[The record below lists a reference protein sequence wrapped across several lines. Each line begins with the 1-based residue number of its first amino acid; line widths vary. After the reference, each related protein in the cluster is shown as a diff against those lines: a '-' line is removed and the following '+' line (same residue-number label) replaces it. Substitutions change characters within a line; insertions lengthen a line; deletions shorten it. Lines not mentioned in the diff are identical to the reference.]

1 MVNMNKG
8 GDDSLLSTM
17 PFLAHE
23 SPRPGQLEMIQDG
36 INALEKG
43 NFHLAAA
50 PTGIGKTAASLAA
63 ALQVA
68 SLHPQ
73 KKTVFFLTS
82 RQTQHRIVVDT
93 VRRINQ
99 RRKGMIP
106 VRLVDMVG
114 QAGMCVQPFAKE
126 SPLVFSLLCSQA
138 RKTRSCKPWITAA
151 PGLKNRILASPLHV
165 DELVGIS
172 QTHTENGV
180 PAQTCP
186 WKAAREAVSGADV
199 FVGDYNHLF
208 DEGVRT
214 SSLKAM
220 ELELEDIIVVVDEA
234 HNLPD
239 RIRMTLEKRLT
250 QTMIRNTQIELEE
263 YSGVLAQAMNRP
275 GGEALSMTHGLAA
288 WAFDVMKASR
298 PGFVKLFEGL
308 RRSLG
313 HNEEECEVQVE
324 ELLNVLHRACDEVE
338 GVTGQQHLGAKTS
351 SKHPAVERA
360 VRIHQLRDILSSVD
374 VDMEAGDDGNPME
387 PNAHKVSEILD
398 CLLRFGSGTA
408 LTMVF
413 DTKGKDGRITTHLLD
428 PGLVSKP
435 VFEQSA
441 GALLM
446 SGTLYPPSMYANIL
460 GLPPERTT
468 TVAYASPFAAMRRPV
483 LVAKDV
489 TTKYTERSP
498 QNTEAIRAHI
508 QALIDSSPGNV
519 AVFAPSYAMLNDIIP
534 EYSAFKGVRR
544 TMRED
549 RNWTKEDLDQ
559 IVDMLLAEK
568 EAGGKILLA
577 GVFGARL
584 SEGVDYHSG
593 ALDAVAC
600 IGIPNSPPSVLSK
613 ALKTYAEERFG
624 RNLAWKYT
632 VSQPAVNA
640 ILQAMG
646 RPIRAVGDRA
656 LIVLLDRRVTD
667 RTYTGCF
674 PSDLRMNEASNAQAT
689 GAFAR
694 RFFAKVHPDASL
706 NGE

>member
-1 MVNMNKG
+1 MCAMNEQRVEV
-8 GDDSLLSTM
+8 DSSTY
-17 PFLAHE
+17 PFLAHAK
-23 SPRPGQLEMIQDG
+23 PRPGQLEMIQDG
-36 INALEKG
+36 ILALAKG
-43 NFHLAAA
+43 GFHLAAA

-63 ALQVA
+63 ALDVA
-68 SLHPQ
+68 GRSSQ
-73 KKTVFFLTS
+73 KKTIFFLTS

-93 VRRINQ
+93 VRRINE
-99 RRKGMIP
+99 RRKGSMP

-138 RKTRSCKPWITAA
+138 RKTRSCKPWITSA
-151 PGLKNRILASPLHV
+151 PGLKERILATPLHV
-165 DELVGIS
+165 DELVDIS
-172 QTHTENGV
+172 RTHTVHGE

-186 WKAAREAVSGADV
+186 WKAAREAVSDADV

-208 DEGVRT
+208 DDGVRE

-220 ELELEDIIVVVDEA
+220 DLSLEDIIIVVDEA

-250 QTMIRNTQIELEE
+250 RTMIRNTQMELEE
-263 YSGVLAQAMNRP
+263 YAGVLAEAMKAP
-275 GGEALSMTHGLAA
+275 GGDVFSFSHGLAA
-288 WAFDVMKASR
+288 WAFDVVKASR
-298 PGFVKLFEGL
+298 GGFDALFNGYMRNL
-308 RRSLG
+308 TG
-313 HNEEECEVQVE
+313 QDEEAEVAVDDV
-324 ELLNVLHRACDEVE
+324 LNVFHRACDTVD
-338 GVTGQQHLGAKTS
+338 GKAGQQQLQAS
-351 SKHPAVERA
+351 SSPHPEVDVA
-360 VRIHQLRDILSSVD
+360 VRIHQLRDVLQSVD

-387 PNAHKVSEILD
+387 PNAHKVAEILD
-398 CLLRFGSGTA
+398 CLLKFGSTPA
-408 LTMVF
+408 LTMIY

-460 GLPPERTT
+460 ALPQTRTT
-468 TVAYASPFAAMRRPV
+468 SVAYSSPFAAMRRPV
-483 LVAKDV
+483 VVAKDV
-489 TTKYTERSP
+489 TTKYTERSLA
-498 QNTEAIRAHI
+498 NTLALREHV
-508 QALIDSSPGNV
+508 QALIDASPGNV
-519 AVFAPSYAMLNDIIP
+519 AVFAPSYAMLNEVILEGHFRGARLMAESRD
-534 EYSAFKGVRR
+534 
-544 TMRED
+544 
-549 RNWTKEDLDQ
+549 WTKGDLDQ
-559 IVDMLLAEK
+559 IVDTLLEEK
-568 EAGGKILLA
+568 RNGRKILLA

-613 ALKTYAEERFG
+613 SLKKYAEERFG
-624 RNLAWKYT
+624 RNLAWRYT

-646 RPIRAVGDRA
+646 RPIRSIGDRA

-667 RTYTGCF
+667 RTYSGCF
-674 PSDLRMNEASNAQAT
+674 PSDLRMNDSSDADST
-689 GAFAR
+689 RRFAR
-694 RFFAKVHPDASL
+694 RFFAKVHPDRTVDTD
-706 NGE
+706 

>member
-1 MVNMNKG
+1 MSPMNEG
-8 GDDSLLSTM
+8 VGASISTKF
-17 PFLAHE
+17 PFLAHAT
-23 SPRPGQLEMIQDG
+23 PRPGQLEMIHDG
-36 INALEKG
+36 INALQEG

-68 SLHPQ
+68 GESSL

-93 VRRINQ
+93 VRQIN
-99 RRKGMIP
+99 RLRKDTTP

-126 SPLVFSLLCSQA
+126 SPLVFSLMCSQH
-138 RKTRSCKPWITAA
+138 RKTRSCKPWITPA
-151 PGLKNRILASPLHV
+151 PGLKRRILASPLHV

-172 QTHTENGV
+172 RTHTENGA

-208 DEGVRT
+208 DDGVRE

-220 ELELEDIIVVVDEA
+220 GLSLEDIIVIVDEA

-250 QTMIRNTQIELEE
+250 QTMIRNAQIELEE
-263 YSGVLAQAMNRP
+263 YGGLLAEAMKAP
-275 GGEALSMTHGLAA
+275 GGETLAVNHDLA
-288 WAFDVMKASR
+288 VWAFEVMKAAKA
-298 PGFVKLFEGL
+298 GFTRLFDGL
-308 RRSLG
+308 RRSVTG
-313 HNEEECEVQVE
+313 RDEECPVVVDDVLQVI
-324 ELLNVLHRACDEVE
+324 HRACDEVD
-338 GVTGQQHLGAKTS
+338 GTAGQQQLTS
-351 SKHPAVERA
+351 TTKPSVVDVA
-360 VRIHQLRDILSSVD
+360 VRMHTLRDVLAGVD

-387 PNAHKVSEILD
+387 PNAHKVAEILD
-398 CLLRFGSGTA
+398 CILRFGSTTA

-413 DTKGKDGRITTHLLD
+413 DTKGRDGRITTHLLD
-428 PGLVSKP
+428 PGLVAQP
-435 VFEQSA
+435 VFEKSA
-441 GALLM
+441 GAILM

-460 GLPPERTT
+460 GLPKARTVS
-468 TVAYASPFAAMRRPV
+468 VAYSSPFAAMRRPV

-489 TTKYTERSP
+489 TTKYTERSAD
-498 QNTEAIRAHI
+498 NTALIRRHL
-508 QALIDSSPGNV
+508 QALIDESPGHV
-519 AVFAPSYAMLNDIIP
+519 AVFAPSYAMLNDIVDQGR
-534 EYSAFKGVRR
+534 FHGVRV
-544 TMRED
+544 MVEQREWSK
-549 RNWTKEDLDQ
+549 NDLDQ
-559 IVDMLLAEK
+559 IVDTLLSEK
-568 EAGGKILLA
+568 EAGRKILLA

-613 ALKTYAEERFG
+613 ALKTYAEDRFG

-632 VSQPAVNA
+632 VSQPAINA

-646 RPIRAVGDRA
+646 RPIRAIGDRA

-667 RTYTGCF
+667 RTYTSCF
-674 PSDLRMNEASNAQAT
+674 PDDLRMNESSDPVSTAR
-689 GAFAR
+689 FAR
-694 RFFAKVHPDASL
+694 RFFSRVHRNAELD
-706 NGE
+706 EQ

>member
-1 MVNMNKG
+1 MSPMNEG
-8 GDDSLLSTM
+8 VGASISTKF
-17 PFLAHE
+17 PFLAHAT
-23 SPRPGQLEMIQDG
+23 PRPGQLEMIHDG
-36 INALEKG
+36 INALQEG

-68 SLHPQ
+68 GESSL

-93 VRRINQ
+93 VRQIN
-99 RRKGMIP
+99 RLRKDTTP

-126 SPLVFSLLCSQA
+126 SPLVFSLMCSQH
-138 RKTRSCKPWITAA
+138 RKTRSCKPWITPA
-151 PGLKNRILASPLHV
+151 PGLKRRILASPLHV

-172 QTHTENGV
+172 RTHTENGA

-208 DEGVRT
+208 DDGVRE

-220 ELELEDIIVVVDEA
+220 GLSLEDIIVIVDEA

-250 QTMIRNTQIELEE
+250 QTMIRNAQIELEE
-263 YSGVLAQAMNRP
+263 YGGLLAEAMKAP
-275 GGEALSMTHGLAA
+275 GGETLAINHDLA
-288 WAFDVMKASR
+288 VWAFEVMKAAKA
-298 PGFVKLFEGL
+298 GFTRLFDGL
-308 RRSLG
+308 RRSVTG
-313 HNEEECEVQVE
+313 RDEECPVVVDDVLQ
-324 ELLNVLHRACDEVE
+324 VLHRACDEVD
-338 GVTGQQHLGAKTS
+338 GTAGQQQLTS
-351 SKHPAVERA
+351 TTKPSVVDVA
-360 VRIHQLRDILSSVD
+360 VRMHTLRDVLASVD

-387 PNAHKVSEILD
+387 PNAHKVAEILD
-398 CLLRFGSGTA
+398 CILRFGSTTA

-413 DTKGKDGRITTHLLD
+413 DTKGRDGRITTHLLD
-428 PGLVSKP
+428 PGLVAQP
-435 VFEQSA
+435 VFEKSA
-441 GALLM
+441 GAILM

-460 GLPPERTT
+460 GLPKARTVS
-468 TVAYASPFAAMRRPV
+468 VAYSSPFAAMRRPV

-489 TTKYTERSP
+489 TTKYTERSAD
-498 QNTEAIRAHI
+498 NTALIRRHL
-508 QALIDSSPGNV
+508 QALIDESPGHV
-519 AVFAPSYAMLNDIIP
+519 AVFAPSYAMLNDIVDQGQ
-534 EYSAFKGVRR
+534 FHGVRV
-544 TMRED
+544 MVEQRE
-549 RNWTKEDLDQ
+549 WTKNDLDQ
-559 IVDMLLAEK
+559 IVDTLLSEK
-568 EAGGKILLA
+568 EAGRKILLA

-613 ALKTYAEERFG
+613 ALKTYAEDRFG

-632 VSQPAVNA
+632 VSQPAINA

-646 RPIRAVGDRA
+646 RPIRAIGDRA

-667 RTYTGCF
+667 RTYTSCF
-674 PSDLRMNEASNAQAT
+674 PDDLRMNESSDPVSTAR
-689 GAFAR
+689 FAR
-694 RFFAKVHPDASL
+694 RFFSRVHRNAELD
-706 NGE
+706 EQ

>member
-1 MVNMNKG
+1 MNEQRVEV
-8 GDDSLLSTM
+8 DSSTY
-17 PFLAHE
+17 PFLAHAK
-23 SPRPGQLEMIQDG
+23 PRPGQLEMIQDG
-36 INALEKG
+36 ILALAKG
-43 NFHLAAA
+43 GFHLAAA

-63 ALQVA
+63 ALEIA
-68 SLHPQ
+68 GRSSQ

-93 VRRINQ
+93 VRRINE
-99 RRKGMIP
+99 RRKGSMP

-138 RKTRSCKPWITAA
+138 RKTRSCKPWITSA
-151 PGLKNRILASPLHV
+151 PGLKERILATPLHV
-165 DELVGIS
+165 DELVDIS
-172 QTHTENGV
+172 RTHTVHGE

-186 WKAAREAVSGADV
+186 WKAAREAVSDADV

-208 DEGVRT
+208 DDGVRE

-220 ELELEDIIVVVDEA
+220 DLSLEDIIIVVDEA

-250 QTMIRNTQIELEE
+250 RTMIRNTQMELEE
-263 YSGVLAQAMNRP
+263 YAGVLAEAMKAP
-275 GGEALSMTHGLAA
+275 GGDVFSFSHGLAA
-288 WAFDVMKASR
+288 WAFDVVKASR
-298 PGFVKLFEGL
+298 GGFDALFNGYMRNL
-308 RRSLG
+308 SG
-313 HNEEECEVQVE
+313 QDEEAEVAVDDV
-324 ELLNVLHRACDEVE
+324 LNVFHRACDTVD
-338 GVTGQQHLGAKTS
+338 GKAGQQQLQAS
-351 SKHPAVERA
+351 SSPHPEVDVA
-360 VRIHQLRDILSSVD
+360 VRIHQLRDVLQSVD

-387 PNAHKVSEILD
+387 PNAHKVAEILD
-398 CLLRFGSGTA
+398 CLLKFGSTPA
-408 LTMVF
+408 LTMIY

-460 GLPPERTT
+460 ALPQTRTT
-468 TVAYASPFAAMRRPV
+468 SVAYASPFAAMRRPV
-483 LVAKDV
+483 VVAKNV
-489 TTKYTERSP
+489 TTKYTERSLA
-498 QNTEAIRAHI
+498 NTLALREHV
-508 QALIDSSPGNV
+508 QALIDASPGNV
-519 AVFAPSYAMLNDIIP
+519 AVFAPSYAMLNEVILEGHFRGARLMAESRD
-534 EYSAFKGVRR
+534 
-544 TMRED
+544 
-549 RNWTKEDLDQ
+549 WTKGDLDQ
-559 IVDMLLAEK
+559 IVDTLLEEK
-568 EAGGKILLA
+568 RNGRKILLA

-600 IGIPNSPPSVLSK
+600 IGIPNPPPSVLSK
-613 ALKTYAEERFG
+613 SLKTYAEERFG
-624 RNLAWKYT
+624 RNLAWRYT

-646 RPIRAVGDRA
+646 RPIRSIGDRA

-667 RTYTGCF
+667 RTYSGCF
-674 PSDLRMNEASNAQAT
+674 PSDLRMNDSSDADST
-689 GAFAR
+689 RRFAR
-694 RFFAKVHPDASL
+694 RFFAKVHPDRTVDTD
-706 NGE
+706 

>member
-1 MVNMNKG
+1 MNEQRVEV
-8 GDDSLLSTM
+8 DSSTY
-17 PFLAHE
+17 PFLAHAK
-23 SPRPGQLEMIQDG
+23 PRPGQLEMIQDG
-36 INALEKG
+36 ILALAKG
-43 NFHLAAA
+43 GFHLAAA

-63 ALQVA
+63 ALDIA
-68 SLHPQ
+68 GRSSQ
-73 KKTVFFLTS
+73 KKTIFFLTS

-93 VRRINQ
+93 VRRINE
-99 RRKGMIP
+99 RRKGSMP

-138 RKTRSCKPWITAA
+138 RKTRSCKPWITSA
-151 PGLKNRILASPLHV
+151 PGLKERILATPLHV
-165 DELVGIS
+165 DELVDIS
-172 QTHTENGV
+172 RTHTVHGE

-186 WKAAREAVSGADV
+186 WKAAREAVSDADV

-208 DEGVRT
+208 DDGVRE

-220 ELELEDIIVVVDEA
+220 DLSLEDIIIVVDEA

-250 QTMIRNTQIELEE
+250 RTMIRNTQMELEE
-263 YSGVLAQAMNRP
+263 YAGVLAEAMKAP
-275 GGEALSMTHGLAA
+275 GGDVFSFSHGLAA
-288 WAFDVMKASR
+288 WAFDVVKASR
-298 PGFVKLFEGL
+298 GGFDALFNGYMRNL
-308 RRSLG
+308 TG
-313 HNEEECEVQVE
+313 QDEEAEVAVDDV
-324 ELLNVLHRACDEVE
+324 LNVFHRACDTVD
-338 GVTGQQHLGAKTS
+338 GKAGQQQLQAS
-351 SKHPAVERA
+351 SSPHPKVDVA
-360 VRIHQLRDILSSVD
+360 VRIHQLRDVLQSVD

-387 PNAHKVSEILD
+387 PNAHKVAEILD
-398 CLLRFGSGTA
+398 CLLKFGSTPA
-408 LTMVF
+408 LTMIY

-460 GLPPERTT
+460 ALPQTRTT
-468 TVAYASPFAAMRRPV
+468 SVAYSSPFAAMRRPV
-483 LVAKDV
+483 VVAKDV
-489 TTKYTERSP
+489 TTKYTERSLA
-498 QNTEAIRAHI
+498 NTLALREHV
-508 QALIDSSPGNV
+508 QALIDASPGNV
-519 AVFAPSYAMLNDIIP
+519 AVFAPSYAMLNEVILEGHFRGARLMAESRD
-534 EYSAFKGVRR
+534 
-544 TMRED
+544 
-549 RNWTKEDLDQ
+549 WTKGDLDQ
-559 IVDMLLAEK
+559 IVDTLLEEK
-568 EAGGKILLA
+568 RNGRKILLA

-613 ALKTYAEERFG
+613 SLKKYAEERFG
-624 RNLAWKYT
+624 RNLAWRYT

-646 RPIRAVGDRA
+646 RPIRSIGDRA

-667 RTYTGCF
+667 RTYSGCF
-674 PSDLRMNEASNAQAT
+674 PSDLRMNDSSDADST
-689 GAFAR
+689 RRFAR
-694 RFFAKVHPDASL
+694 RFFAKVHPDRTVDTD
-706 NGE
+706 

>member
-1 MVNMNKG
+1 MSPMNEG
-8 GDDSLLSTM
+8 VGASISTKF
-17 PFLAHE
+17 PFLAHAT
-23 SPRPGQLEMIQDG
+23 PRPGQLEMIHDG
-36 INALEKG
+36 INALQEG

-68 SLHPQ
+68 GESSL

-93 VRRINQ
+93 VRQIN
-99 RRKGMIP
+99 RLRKDTTP

-126 SPLVFSLLCSQA
+126 SPLVFSLMCSQH
-138 RKTRSCKPWITAA
+138 RKTRSCKPWITPA
-151 PGLKNRILASPLHV
+151 PGLKRRILASPLHV

-172 QTHTENGV
+172 RTHTENGA

-208 DEGVRT
+208 DDGVRE

-220 ELELEDIIVVVDEA
+220 GLSLEDIIVIVDEA

-250 QTMIRNTQIELEE
+250 QTMIRNAQIELEE
-263 YSGVLAQAMNRP
+263 YGGLLAEGMKAP
-275 GGEALSMTHGLAA
+275 GGETLAA
-288 WAFDVMKASR
+288 NHDLAVWAFEVMKAAKA
-298 PGFVKLFEGL
+298 GFTRLFDGL
-308 RRSLG
+308 RRSVTG
-313 HNEEECEVQVE
+313 RDEECPVVVDDVLQ
-324 ELLNVLHRACDEVE
+324 VLHRACDEVD
-338 GVTGQQHLGAKTS
+338 GTAGQQQLTNTGKA
-351 SKHPAVERA
+351 PVVNVA
-360 VRIHQLRDILSSVD
+360 VRMHTLRDVLASVD

-387 PNAHKVSEILD
+387 PNAHKVAEILD
-398 CLLRFGSGTA
+398 CILRFGSTTA

-413 DTKGKDGRITTHLLD
+413 DTKGRDGRITTHLLD
-428 PGLVSKP
+428 PGLVAQP
-435 VFEQSA
+435 VFEKSA
-441 GALLM
+441 GAILM

-460 GLPPERTT
+460 GLPKARTVS
-468 TVAYASPFAAMRRPV
+468 VAYSSPFAAMRRPV

-489 TTKYTERSP
+489 TTKYTERSAD
-498 QNTEAIRAHI
+498 NTALIRRHL
-508 QALIDSSPGNV
+508 QALIDESPGHV
-519 AVFAPSYAMLNDIIP
+519 AVFAPSYAMLNDIVDQGRF
-534 EYSAFKGVRR
+534 YGVRV
-544 TMRED
+544 MVEQRE
-549 RNWTKEDLDQ
+549 WTKNDLDQ
-559 IVDMLLAEK
+559 IVDTLLSEK
-568 EAGGKILLA
+568 EAGKKILLA

-613 ALKTYAEERFG
+613 ALKTYAEDRFG
-624 RNLAWKYT
+624 RDLAWKYT
-632 VSQPAVNA
+632 VSQPAINA

-646 RPIRAVGDRA
+646 RPIRAIGDRA

-667 RTYTGCF
+667 RTYTPCF
-674 PSDLRMNEASNAQAT
+674 PDDMRMNESNDPVSTAR
-689 GAFAR
+689 FAR
-694 RFFAKVHPDASL
+694 RFFSRVHRNTDL
-706 NGE
+706 DEE

>member
-1 MVNMNKG
+1 MNEQRVEV
-8 GDDSLLSTM
+8 DSSTY
-17 PFLAHE
+17 PFLAHAK
-23 SPRPGQLEMIQDG
+23 PRPGQLEMIQDG
-36 INALEKG
+36 ILALAKG
-43 NFHLAAA
+43 GFHLAAA

-63 ALQVA
+63 ALEVA
-68 SLHPQ
+68 GRSSQ

-93 VRRINQ
+93 VRRINE
-99 RRKGMIP
+99 RRKGSMP

-114 QAGMCVQPFAKE
+114 QAGMCVQSFAKE

-138 RKTRSCKPWITAA
+138 RKTRSCKPWITPA
-151 PGLKNRILASPLHV
+151 PGLKERILATPLHV
-165 DELVGIS
+165 DELVDIS
-172 QTHTENGV
+172 RTHTVHGE

-186 WKAAREAVSGADV
+186 WKAAREAVSDADV

-208 DEGVRT
+208 DDGVRE

-220 ELELEDIIVVVDEA
+220 DLSLEDIIIVVDEA

-250 QTMIRNTQIELEE
+250 RTMIRNTQMELEE
-263 YSGVLAQAMNRP
+263 YAGVLAEAMKAP
-275 GGEALSMTHGLAA
+275 GGDVFSFSHGLAA
-288 WAFDVMKASR
+288 WAFDVVKASR
-298 PGFVKLFEGL
+298 GGFDALFNGYMRNL
-308 RRSLG
+308 SG
-313 HNEEECEVQVE
+313 QDEEAEVAVDDV
-324 ELLNVLHRACDEVE
+324 LNVFHRACDTVD
-338 GVTGQQHLGAKTS
+338 GKAGQQQLQAS
-351 SKHPAVERA
+351 SSPHPEVDVA
-360 VRIHQLRDILSSVD
+360 VRIHQLRDVLQSVD

-387 PNAHKVSEILD
+387 PNAHKVAEILD
-398 CLLRFGSGTA
+398 CLLKFGSTPA
-408 LTMVF
+408 LTMIY

-460 GLPPERTT
+460 ALPQTRTT
-468 TVAYASPFAAMRRPV
+468 SVAYTSPFAAMRRPV
-483 LVAKDV
+483 VVAKNV
-489 TTKYTERSP
+489 TTKYTERSLA
-498 QNTEAIRAHI
+498 NTLALREHV
-508 QALIDSSPGNV
+508 QALIDASPGNV
-519 AVFAPSYAMLNDIIP
+519 AVFAPSYAMLNEVILEGHFRGARLMAESRD
-534 EYSAFKGVRR
+534 
-544 TMRED
+544 
-549 RNWTKEDLDQ
+549 WTKGDLDQ
-559 IVDMLLAEK
+559 IVDTLLEEK
-568 EAGGKILLA
+568 RNGRKILLA

-613 ALKTYAEERFG
+613 SLKTYAEERFG
-624 RNLAWKYT
+624 RNLAWRYT

-646 RPIRAVGDRA
+646 RPIRSIGDRA

-667 RTYTGCF
+667 RTYSGCF
-674 PSDLRMNEASNAQAT
+674 PSDLRMNDSSDADST
-689 GAFAR
+689 RRFAR
-694 RFFAKVHPDASL
+694 RFFAKVHPDRTVDTD
-706 NGE
+706 

>member
-1 MVNMNKG
+1 MNEQRVEV
-8 GDDSLLSTM
+8 DSSTY
-17 PFLAHE
+17 PFLAHAK
-23 SPRPGQLEMIQDG
+23 PRPGQLEMIQDG
-36 INALEKG
+36 ILALAKG
-43 NFHLAAA
+43 GFHLAAA

-63 ALQVA
+63 ALEVA
-68 SLHPQ
+68 GRSSQ

-93 VRRINQ
+93 VRRINE
-99 RRKGMIP
+99 RRKGSMP

-138 RKTRSCKPWITAA
+138 RKTRSCKPWITSA
-151 PGLKNRILASPLHV
+151 PGLKERILATPLHV
-165 DELVGIS
+165 DELVDIS
-172 QTHTENGV
+172 RTHTVHGE

-186 WKAAREAVSGADV
+186 WKAAREAVSDADV

-208 DEGVRT
+208 DDGVRE

-220 ELELEDIIVVVDEA
+220 DLSLEDIIIVVDEA

-250 QTMIRNTQIELEE
+250 RTMIRNTQMELEE
-263 YSGVLAQAMNRP
+263 YAGVLAEAMKAP
-275 GGEALSMTHGLAA
+275 GGDVFSFSHGLAA
-288 WAFDVMKASR
+288 WAFDVVKASR
-298 PGFVKLFEGL
+298 GGFDALFNGYMRNL
-308 RRSLG
+308 SG
-313 HNEEECEVQVE
+313 QDEEAEVAVDDV
-324 ELLNVLHRACDEVE
+324 LNVFHRACDTVD
-338 GVTGQQHLGAKTS
+338 GKAGQQQLQAS
-351 SKHPAVERA
+351 SSPHPEVDVA
-360 VRIHQLRDILSSVD
+360 VRIHQLRDVLQSVD

-387 PNAHKVSEILD
+387 PNAHKVAEILD
-398 CLLRFGSGTA
+398 CLLKFGSTPA
-408 LTMVF
+408 LTMIY
-413 DTKGKDGRITTHLLD
+413 DTKGKDGRITTHVLD

-460 GLPPERTT
+460 ALPQTRTT
-468 TVAYASPFAAMRRPV
+468 SVAYASPFAAMRRPV
-483 LVAKDV
+483 VVAKNV
-489 TTKYTERSP
+489 TTKYTERSLA
-498 QNTEAIRAHI
+498 NTLALREHV
-508 QALIDSSPGNV
+508 QALIDASPGNV
-519 AVFAPSYAMLNDIIP
+519 AVFAPSYAMLNEVILEGHFRGARLMAESRD
-534 EYSAFKGVRR
+534 
-544 TMRED
+544 
-549 RNWTKEDLDQ
+549 WTKGDLDQ
-559 IVDMLLAEK
+559 IVDTLLEEK
-568 EAGGKILLA
+568 RNGRKILLA

-613 ALKTYAEERFG
+613 SLKTYAEERFG
-624 RNLAWKYT
+624 RNLAWRYT

-646 RPIRAVGDRA
+646 RPIRSIGDRA

-667 RTYTGCF
+667 RTYSGCF
-674 PSDLRMNEASNAQAT
+674 PSDLRMNDSSDADST
-689 GAFAR
+689 RRFAR
-694 RFFAKVHPDASL
+694 RFFAKVHPDRTVDTD
-706 NGE
+706 

>member
-1 MVNMNKG
+1 MCAMNEQRVEV
-8 GDDSLLSTM
+8 DSSTY
-17 PFLAHE
+17 PFLAHAK
-23 SPRPGQLEMIQDG
+23 PRPGQLEMIQDG
-36 INALEKG
+36 ILALAKG
-43 NFHLAAA
+43 GFHLAAA

-63 ALQVA
+63 ALEVA
-68 SLHPQ
+68 GRSSQ

-93 VRRINQ
+93 VRRINE
-99 RRKGMIP
+99 RRKGSMP

-138 RKTRSCKPWITAA
+138 RKTRSCKPWITSA
-151 PGLKNRILASPLHV
+151 PGLKERILATPLHV
-165 DELVGIS
+165 DELVDIS
-172 QTHTENGV
+172 RTHTVHGE

-186 WKAAREAVSGADV
+186 WKAAREAVSDADV

-208 DEGVRT
+208 DDGVRE

-220 ELELEDIIVVVDEA
+220 DLSLEDIIIVVDEA

-250 QTMIRNTQIELEE
+250 RTMIRNTQMELEE
-263 YSGVLAQAMNRP
+263 YAGVLAEAMKAP
-275 GGEALSMTHGLAA
+275 GGDVFSFSHGLAA
-288 WAFDVMKASR
+288 WAFDVVKASR
-298 PGFVKLFEGL
+298 GGFDALFNGYMRNL
-308 RRSLG
+308 SG
-313 HNEEECEVQVE
+313 QDEEAEVAVDDV
-324 ELLNVLHRACDEVE
+324 LNVFHRACDTVD
-338 GVTGQQHLGAKTS
+338 GKAGQQQLQAS
-351 SKHPAVERA
+351 SSPHPEIDVA
-360 VRIHQLRDILSSVD
+360 VRIHQLRDVLQSVD

-387 PNAHKVSEILD
+387 PNAHKVAEILD
-398 CLLRFGSGTA
+398 CLLKFGSTPA
-408 LTMVF
+408 LTMIY

-460 GLPPERTT
+460 ALPQTRTT
-468 TVAYASPFAAMRRPV
+468 SVAYASPFAAMRRPV
-483 LVAKDV
+483 VVAKNV
-489 TTKYTERSP
+489 TTKYTERSLA
-498 QNTEAIRAHI
+498 NTLALREHV
-508 QALIDSSPGNV
+508 QALIDASPGNV
-519 AVFAPSYAMLNDIIP
+519 AVFAPSYAMLNEVILEGHFRGARLMAESRD
-534 EYSAFKGVRR
+534 
-544 TMRED
+544 
-549 RNWTKEDLDQ
+549 WTKGDLDQ
-559 IVDMLLAEK
+559 IVDTLLEEK
-568 EAGGKILLA
+568 RNGRKILLA

-613 ALKTYAEERFG
+613 SLKTYAEERFG
-624 RNLAWKYT
+624 RNLAWRYT

-646 RPIRAVGDRA
+646 RPIRSIGDRA

-667 RTYTGCF
+667 RTYSGCF
-674 PSDLRMNEASNAQAT
+674 PSDLRMNDSSDADST
-689 GAFAR
+689 RRFAR
-694 RFFAKVHPDASL
+694 RFFAKVHPDRTVDTD
-706 NGE
+706 

>member
-1 MVNMNKG
+1 MCAMNEQRVEV
-8 GDDSLLSTM
+8 DSSTY
-17 PFLAHE
+17 PFLAHAK
-23 SPRPGQLEMIQDG
+23 PRPGQLEMIQDG
-36 INALEKG
+36 ILALAKG
-43 NFHLAAA
+43 GFHLAAA

-63 ALQVA
+63 ALDIA
-68 SLHPQ
+68 GRSSQ

-93 VRRINQ
+93 VRRINE
-99 RRKGMIP
+99 RRKGSMP

-138 RKTRSCKPWITAA
+138 RKTRSCKPWITSA
-151 PGLKNRILASPLHV
+151 PGLKERILATPLHV
-165 DELVGIS
+165 DELVDIS
-172 QTHTENGV
+172 RTHTVHGE

-186 WKAAREAVSGADV
+186 WKAAREAVSDADV

-208 DEGVRT
+208 DDGVRE

-220 ELELEDIIVVVDEA
+220 DLSLEDIIIVVDEA

-250 QTMIRNTQIELEE
+250 RTMIRNTQMELEE
-263 YSGVLAQAMNRP
+263 YAGVLAEAMKAP
-275 GGEALSMTHGLAA
+275 GGDVFSFSHGLAA
-288 WAFDVMKASR
+288 WAFDVVKASR
-298 PGFVKLFEGL
+298 GGFDALFNGYMRNL
-308 RRSLG
+308 TG
-313 HNEEECEVQVE
+313 QDEEAEVAVDDV
-324 ELLNVLHRACDEVE
+324 LNVFHRACDTVD
-338 GVTGQQHLGAKTS
+338 GKAGQQQLQAS
-351 SKHPAVERA
+351 SSPHPEVDVA
-360 VRIHQLRDILSSVD
+360 VRIHQLRDVLQSVD

-387 PNAHKVSEILD
+387 PNAHKVAEILD
-398 CLLRFGSGTA
+398 CLLKFGSTPA
-408 LTMVF
+408 LTMIY

-460 GLPPERTT
+460 ALPQTRTT
-468 TVAYASPFAAMRRPV
+468 SVAYSSPFAAMRRPV
-483 LVAKDV
+483 VVAKDV
-489 TTKYTERSP
+489 TTKYTERSLA
-498 QNTEAIRAHI
+498 NTLALREHV
-508 QALIDSSPGNV
+508 QALIDASPGNV
-519 AVFAPSYAMLNDIIP
+519 AVFAPSYAMLNEVILEGHFRGARLMAESRD
-534 EYSAFKGVRR
+534 
-544 TMRED
+544 
-549 RNWTKEDLDQ
+549 WTKGDLDQ
-559 IVDMLLAEK
+559 IVDTLLEEK
-568 EAGGKILLA
+568 RNGRKILLA

-613 ALKTYAEERFG
+613 SLKKYAEERFG
-624 RNLAWKYT
+624 RNLAWRYT

-646 RPIRAVGDRA
+646 RPIRSIGDRA

-667 RTYTGCF
+667 RTYSGCF
-674 PSDLRMNEASNAQAT
+674 PSDLRMNDSSDADST
-689 GAFAR
+689 RRFAR
-694 RFFAKVHPDASL
+694 RFFAKVHPDRTVDTD
-706 NGE
+706 

>member
-1 MVNMNKG
+1 MNEQRVEV
-8 GDDSLLSTM
+8 DSSTY
-17 PFLAHE
+17 PFLAHAK
-23 SPRPGQLEMIQDG
+23 PRPGQLEMIQDG
-36 INALEKG
+36 ILALAKG
-43 NFHLAAA
+43 GFHLAAA

-63 ALQVA
+63 ALEVA
-68 SLHPQ
+68 GRSSQ

-93 VRRINQ
+93 VRRINE
-99 RRKGMIP
+99 RRKGSMP

-138 RKTRSCKPWITAA
+138 RKTRSCKPWITSA
-151 PGLKNRILASPLHV
+151 PGLKERILATPLHV
-165 DELVGIS
+165 DELVDIS
-172 QTHTENGV
+172 RTHTVHGE

-186 WKAAREAVSGADV
+186 WKAAREAVSDADV

-208 DEGVRT
+208 DDGVRE

-220 ELELEDIIVVVDEA
+220 DLSLEDIIIVVDEA

-250 QTMIRNTQIELEE
+250 RTMIRNTQMELEE
-263 YSGVLAQAMNRP
+263 YAGVLAEAMKAP
-275 GGEALSMTHGLAA
+275 GGDVFSFSHGLAA
-288 WAFDVMKASR
+288 WAFDVVKASR
-298 PGFVKLFEGL
+298 GGFDALFKGYMRNL
-308 RRSLG
+308 SCQD
-313 HNEEECEVQVE
+313 EEAEVAVDDV
-324 ELLNVLHRACDEVE
+324 LNVFHRACDTVD
-338 GVTGQQHLGAKTS
+338 GKAGQQQLQAS
-351 SKHPAVERA
+351 SSPHPEVDVA
-360 VRIHQLRDILSSVD
+360 VRIHQLRDVLQSVD

-387 PNAHKVSEILD
+387 PNAHKVAEILD
-398 CLLRFGSGTA
+398 CLLKFGSTPA
-408 LTMVF
+408 LTMIY

-460 GLPPERTT
+460 ALPQTRTT
-468 TVAYASPFAAMRRPV
+468 SVAYASPFAAMRRPV
-483 LVAKDV
+483 VVAKNV
-489 TTKYTERSP
+489 TTKYTERSLA
-498 QNTEAIRAHI
+498 NTLALREHV
-508 QALIDSSPGNV
+508 QALIDASPGNV
-519 AVFAPSYAMLNDIIP
+519 AVFAPSYAMLNEVILEGHFRGARLMAESRD
-534 EYSAFKGVRR
+534 
-544 TMRED
+544 
-549 RNWTKEDLDQ
+549 WTKGDLDQ
-559 IVDMLLAEK
+559 IVDTLLEEK
-568 EAGGKILLA
+568 RNGRKILLA

-613 ALKTYAEERFG
+613 SLKTYAEERFG
-624 RNLAWKYT
+624 RNLAWRYT

-646 RPIRAVGDRA
+646 RPIRSIGDRA

-667 RTYTGCF
+667 RTYSSCF
-674 PSDLRMNEASNAQAT
+674 PSDLRMNDSSDADST
-689 GAFAR
+689 RRFAR
-694 RFFAKVHPDASL
+694 RFFAKVHPDRTVDTD
-706 NGE
+706 

>member
-1 MVNMNKG
+1 MNEQRVEV
-8 GDDSLLSTM
+8 DSSTY
-17 PFLAHE
+17 PFLAHAK
-23 SPRPGQLEMIQDG
+23 PRPGQLEMIQDG
-36 INALEKG
+36 ILALAKG
-43 NFHLAAA
+43 GFHLAAA

-63 ALQVA
+63 ALEVA
-68 SLHPQ
+68 GRSSQ

-93 VRRINQ
+93 VRRINE
-99 RRKGMIP
+99 RRKGSMP

-138 RKTRSCKPWITAA
+138 RKTRSCKPWITSA
-151 PGLKNRILASPLHV
+151 PGLKERILATPLHV
-165 DELVGIS
+165 DELVDISRTHTVHVEPS
-172 QTHTENGV
+172 QTCT
-180 PAQTCP
+180 
-186 WKAAREAVSGADV
+186 WKAAREAVIDADV

-208 DEGVRT
+208 DDGVRE

-220 ELELEDIIVVVDEA
+220 DLSLEDIIIVVDEA

-250 QTMIRNTQIELEE
+250 RTIIRNTKWALEE
-263 YSGVLAQAMNRP
+263 YAGFLAEGMKAP
-275 GGEALSMTHGLAA
+275 GGDVFSFSHGLAA
-288 WAFDVMKASR
+288 WAFDVVKASR
-298 PGFVKLFEGL
+298 GGFDALFNGYMRNL
-308 RRSLG
+308 SG
-313 HNEEECEVQVE
+313 QDEEAEVAVDDV
-324 ELLNVLHRACDEVE
+324 LNVFHRACDTVD
-338 GVTGQQHLGAKTS
+338 GKAGQQQLQAS
-351 SKHPAVERA
+351 SSPHPEVDVA
-360 VRIHQLRDILSSVD
+360 VRIHQLRDVLQSVD

-387 PNAHKVSEILD
+387 PNAHKVAEILD
-398 CLLRFGSGTA
+398 CLLKFGSTPA
-408 LTMVF
+408 LTMIY

-460 GLPPERTT
+460 ALPQTRTT
-468 TVAYASPFAAMRRPV
+468 SVAYASPFAAMRRPV
-483 LVAKDV
+483 VVAKNV
-489 TTKYTERSP
+489 TTKYTERSLA
-498 QNTEAIRAHI
+498 NTLALREHV
-508 QALIDSSPGNV
+508 QALIDASPGNV
-519 AVFAPSYAMLNDIIP
+519 AVFAPSYAMLNEVILEGHFRGARLMAESRD
-534 EYSAFKGVRR
+534 
-544 TMRED
+544 
-549 RNWTKEDLDQ
+549 WTKGDLDQ
-559 IVDMLLAEK
+559 IVDTLLEEK
-568 EAGGKILLA
+568 RNGRKILLA

-613 ALKTYAEERFG
+613 SLKTYAEERFG
-624 RNLAWKYT
+624 RNLAWRYT

-646 RPIRAVGDRA
+646 RPIRSIGDRA

-667 RTYTGCF
+667 RTYSGCF
-674 PSDLRMNEASNAQAT
+674 PSDLRMNDSSDADST
-689 GAFAR
+689 RRFAR
-694 RFFAKVHPDASL
+694 RFFAKVHPDRTVDTD
-706 NGE
+706 

>member
-1 MVNMNKG
+1 MNEQRVEV
-8 GDDSLLSTM
+8 DSSTY
-17 PFLAHE
+17 PFLAHAK
-23 SPRPGQLEMIQDG
+23 PRPGQLEMIQDG
-36 INALEKG
+36 ILALAKG
-43 NFHLAAA
+43 GFHLAAA

-63 ALQVA
+63 ALEVA
-68 SLHPQ
+68 GRSSQ

-93 VRRINQ
+93 VRRINE
-99 RRKGMIP
+99 RRKGSMP

-138 RKTRSCKPWITAA
+138 RKTRSCKPWITSA
-151 PGLKNRILASPLHV
+151 PGLKERILATPLHV
-165 DELVGIS
+165 DELVDIS
-172 QTHTENGV
+172 RTHTVHGE

-186 WKAAREAVSGADV
+186 WKAAREAVSDADV

-208 DEGVRT
+208 DDGVRE

-220 ELELEDIIVVVDEA
+220 DLSLEDIIIVVDEA

-250 QTMIRNTQIELEE
+250 RTMIRNTQMELEE
-263 YSGVLAQAMNRP
+263 YAGVLAEAMKAP
-275 GGEALSMTHGLAA
+275 GGDVFSFSHGLAA
-288 WAFDVMKASR
+288 WAFDVVKASR
-298 PGFVKLFEGL
+298 GGFDALFNGYMRNL
-308 RRSLG
+308 SG
-313 HNEEECEVQVE
+313 QDEEAEVAVDDV
-324 ELLNVLHRACDEVE
+324 LNVFHRACDTVD
-338 GVTGQQHLGAKTS
+338 GKAGQQQLQAS
-351 SKHPAVERA
+351 SSPHPEVDVA
-360 VRIHQLRDILSSVD
+360 VRIHQLRDVLQSVD

-387 PNAHKVSEILD
+387 PNAHKVAEILD
-398 CLLRFGSGTA
+398 CLLKFGSTPA
-408 LTMVF
+408 LTMIY

-460 GLPPERTT
+460 ALPQTRTT
-468 TVAYASPFAAMRRPV
+468 SVAYASPFAAMRRPV
-483 LVAKDV
+483 VVAKNV
-489 TTKYTERSP
+489 TTKYTERSLA
-498 QNTEAIRAHI
+498 NTLALREHV
-508 QALIDSSPGNV
+508 QALIDASPGNV
-519 AVFAPSYAMLNDIIP
+519 AVFAPSYAMLNEVILEGHFRGARLMAESRD
-534 EYSAFKGVRR
+534 
-544 TMRED
+544 
-549 RNWTKEDLDQ
+549 WTKGDLDQ
-559 IVDMLLAEK
+559 IVDTLLEEK
-568 EAGGKILLA
+568 RNGRKILLA

-600 IGIPNSPPSVLSK
+600 IGIPNPPPSVLSK
-613 ALKTYAEERFG
+613 SLKTYAEERFG
-624 RNLAWKYT
+624 RNLAWRYT

-646 RPIRAVGDRA
+646 RPIRSIGDRA

-667 RTYTGCF
+667 RTYSGCF
-674 PSDLRMNEASNAQAT
+674 PSDLRMNDSSDADST
-689 GAFAR
+689 RRFAR
-694 RFFAKVHPDASL
+694 RFFAKVHPDRTVDTD
-706 NGE
+706 

>member
-1 MVNMNKG
+1 MNEQRVEV
-8 GDDSLLSTM
+8 DSSTY
-17 PFLAHE
+17 PFLAHAK
-23 SPRPGQLEMIQDG
+23 PRPGQLEMIQDG
-36 INALEKG
+36 ILALAKG
-43 NFHLAAA
+43 GFHLAAA

-63 ALQVA
+63 ALDIA
-68 SLHPQ
+68 GRSSQ
-73 KKTVFFLTS
+73 KKTIFFLTS

-93 VRRINQ
+93 VRRINE
-99 RRKGMIP
+99 RRKGSMP

-138 RKTRSCKPWITAA
+138 RKTRSCKPWITSA
-151 PGLKNRILASPLHV
+151 PGLKERILATPLHV
-165 DELVGIS
+165 DELVDIS
-172 QTHTENGV
+172 RTHTVHGE

-186 WKAAREAVSGADV
+186 WKAAREAVSDADV

-208 DEGVRT
+208 DDGVRE

-220 ELELEDIIVVVDEA
+220 DLSLEDIIIVVDEA

-250 QTMIRNTQIELEE
+250 RTMIRNTQMELEE
-263 YSGVLAQAMNRP
+263 YAGVLAEAMKAP
-275 GGEALSMTHGLAA
+275 GGDVFSFSHGLAA
-288 WAFDVMKASR
+288 WAFDVVKASR
-298 PGFVKLFEGL
+298 GGFDALFNGYMRNL
-308 RRSLG
+308 TG
-313 HNEEECEVQVE
+313 QDEEAEVAVDDV
-324 ELLNVLHRACDEVE
+324 LNVFHRACDTVD
-338 GVTGQQHLGAKTS
+338 GKAGQQQLQAS
-351 SKHPAVERA
+351 SSPHPEVDVA
-360 VRIHQLRDILSSVD
+360 VRIHQLRDVLQSVD

-387 PNAHKVSEILD
+387 PNAHKVAEILD
-398 CLLRFGSGTA
+398 CLLKFGSTPA
-408 LTMVF
+408 LTMIY

-460 GLPPERTT
+460 ALPQTRTT
-468 TVAYASPFAAMRRPV
+468 SVAYSSPFAAMRRPV
-483 LVAKDV
+483 VVAKDV
-489 TTKYTERSP
+489 TTKYTERSLA
-498 QNTEAIRAHI
+498 NTLALREHV
-508 QALIDSSPGNV
+508 QALIDASPGNV
-519 AVFAPSYAMLNDIIP
+519 AVFAPSYAMLNEVILEGHFRGARLMAESRD
-534 EYSAFKGVRR
+534 
-544 TMRED
+544 
-549 RNWTKEDLDQ
+549 WTKGDLDQ
-559 IVDMLLAEK
+559 IVDTLLE
-568 EAGGKILLA
+568 ENRNGRKILLA

-613 ALKTYAEERFG
+613 SLKKYAEERFG
-624 RNLAWKYT
+624 RNLAWRYT

-646 RPIRAVGDRA
+646 RPIRSIGDRA

-667 RTYTGCF
+667 RTYSGCF
-674 PSDLRMNEASNAQAT
+674 PSDLRMNDSSDADST
-689 GAFAR
+689 RRFAR
-694 RFFAKVHPDASL
+694 RFFAKVHPDRTVDTD
-706 NGE
+706 

>member
-1 MVNMNKG
+1 MCAMNEQRVEV
-8 GDDSLLSTM
+8 DSSTY
-17 PFLAHE
+17 PFLAHAK
-23 SPRPGQLEMIQDG
+23 PRPGQLEMIQDG
-36 INALEKG
+36 ILALAKG
-43 NFHLAAA
+43 GFHLAAA

-63 ALQVA
+63 ALDIA
-68 SLHPQ
+68 GRSSQ
-73 KKTVFFLTS
+73 KKTIFFLTS

-93 VRRINQ
+93 VRRINE
-99 RRKGMIP
+99 RRKGSMP

-138 RKTRSCKPWITAA
+138 RKTRSCKPWITSA
-151 PGLKNRILASPLHV
+151 PGLKERILATPLHV
-165 DELVGIS
+165 DELVDIS
-172 QTHTENGV
+172 RTHTVHGE

-186 WKAAREAVSGADV
+186 WKAAREAVSDADV

-208 DEGVRT
+208 DDGVRE

-220 ELELEDIIVVVDEA
+220 DLSLEDFIIVVDEA

-250 QTMIRNTQIELEE
+250 RTMIRNTQMELEE
-263 YSGVLAQAMNRP
+263 YAGVLAEAMKAP
-275 GGEALSMTHGLAA
+275 GGDVFSFSHGLAA
-288 WAFDVMKASR
+288 WAFDVVKASR
-298 PGFVKLFEGL
+298 GGFDALFNGYMRNL
-308 RRSLG
+308 TG
-313 HNEEECEVQVE
+313 QDEEAEVAVDDV
-324 ELLNVLHRACDEVE
+324 LNVFHRACDTVD
-338 GVTGQQHLGAKTS
+338 GKAGQQQLQAS
-351 SKHPAVERA
+351 SSPHPEVDVA
-360 VRIHQLRDILSSVD
+360 VRIHQLRDVLQSVD

-387 PNAHKVSEILD
+387 PNAHKVAEILD
-398 CLLRFGSGTA
+398 CLLKFGSTPA
-408 LTMVF
+408 LTMIY

-460 GLPPERTT
+460 ALPQTRTT
-468 TVAYASPFAAMRRPV
+468 SVAYSSPFAAMRRPV
-483 LVAKDV
+483 VVAKDV
-489 TTKYTERSP
+489 TTKYTERSLA
-498 QNTEAIRAHI
+498 NTLALREHV
-508 QALIDSSPGNV
+508 QALIDASPGNV
-519 AVFAPSYAMLNDIIP
+519 AVFAPSYAMLNEVILEGHFRGARLMAESRD
-534 EYSAFKGVRR
+534 
-544 TMRED
+544 
-549 RNWTKEDLDQ
+549 WTKGDLDQ
-559 IVDMLLAEK
+559 IVDTLLEEK
-568 EAGGKILLA
+568 RNGRKILLA

-613 ALKTYAEERFG
+613 SLKKYAEERFG
-624 RNLAWKYT
+624 RNLAWRYT

-646 RPIRAVGDRA
+646 RPIRSIGDRA

-667 RTYTGCF
+667 RTYSGCF
-674 PSDLRMNEASNAQAT
+674 PSDLRMNDSSDADST
-689 GAFAR
+689 RRFAR
-694 RFFAKVHPDASL
+694 RFFAKVHPDRTVDTD
-706 NGE
+706 

>member
-1 MVNMNKG
+1 MNEQRVEV
-8 GDDSLLSTM
+8 DSSTY
-17 PFLAHE
+17 PFLAHAK
-23 SPRPGQLEMIQDG
+23 PRPGQLEMIQDG
-36 INALEKG
+36 ILALAKG
-43 NFHLAAA
+43 GFHLAAA

-63 ALQVA
+63 ALEVA
-68 SLHPQ
+68 GRSSQ

-93 VRRINQ
+93 VRRINE
-99 RRKGMIP
+99 RRKGSMP

-138 RKTRSCKPWITAA
+138 RKTRSCKPWITSA
-151 PGLKNRILASPLHV
+151 PGLKERILATPLHV
-165 DELVGIS
+165 DELVDIS
-172 QTHTENGV
+172 RTHTVHGE

-186 WKAAREAVSGADV
+186 WKAAREAVSDADV

-208 DEGVRT
+208 DDGVRE

-220 ELELEDIIVVVDEA
+220 DLSLEDIIIVVDEA

-250 QTMIRNTQIELEE
+250 RTMIRNTQMELEE
-263 YSGVLAQAMNRP
+263 YAGVLAEAMKAP
-275 GGEALSMTHGLAA
+275 GGDVFSFSHGLAA
-288 WAFDVMKASR
+288 WAFDVVKASR
-298 PGFVKLFEGL
+298 GGFDALFNGYMRNL
-308 RRSLG
+308 SG
-313 HNEEECEVQVE
+313 QDEEAEVAVDDV
-324 ELLNVLHRACDEVE
+324 LNVFHRACDTVD
-338 GVTGQQHLGAKTS
+338 GKAGQQQLQAS
-351 SKHPAVERA
+351 SSPHPEVDVA
-360 VRIHQLRDILSSVD
+360 VRIHQLRDVLQSVD

-387 PNAHKVSEILD
+387 PNAHKVAEILD
-398 CLLRFGSGTA
+398 CLLKFGSTPA
-408 LTMVF
+408 LTMIY

-460 GLPPERTT
+460 ALPQTRTT
-468 TVAYASPFAAMRRPV
+468 SVAYASPFAAMRRPV
-483 LVAKDV
+483 VVAKNV
-489 TTKYTERSP
+489 TTKYTERSLA
-498 QNTEAIRAHI
+498 NTLALREHV
-508 QALIDSSPGNV
+508 QALIDASPGNV
-519 AVFAPSYAMLNDIIP
+519 AVFAPSYAMLNEVILEGHFRGARLMAESRD
-534 EYSAFKGVRR
+534 
-544 TMRED
+544 
-549 RNWTKEDLDQ
+549 WTKGDLDQ
-559 IVDMLLAEK
+559 IVDTLLEEK
-568 EAGGKILLA
+568 RNGRKILLA

-600 IGIPNSPPSVLSK
+600 IGIPNPPPSVLSK
-613 ALKTYAEERFG
+613 SLKTYAEERFG
-624 RNLAWKYT
+624 RNLAWRYT

-646 RPIRAVGDRA
+646 RPIRSIGDRA

-667 RTYTGCF
+667 RTYSSCF
-674 PSDLRMNEASNAQAT
+674 PSDLRMNDSSDADST
-689 GAFAR
+689 RRFAR
-694 RFFAKVHPDASL
+694 RFFAKVHPDRTVDTD
-706 NGE
+706 

>member
-1 MVNMNKG
+1 MNEQRVEV
-8 GDDSLLSTM
+8 DSSTY
-17 PFLAHE
+17 PFLAHAK
-23 SPRPGQLEMIQDG
+23 PRPGQLEMIQDG
-36 INALEKG
+36 ILALAKG
-43 NFHLAAA
+43 GFHLAAA

-63 ALQVA
+63 ALDIA
-68 SLHPQ
+68 GRSSQ

-93 VRRINQ
+93 VRRINE
-99 RRKGMIP
+99 RRKGSMP

-138 RKTRSCKPWITAA
+138 RKTRSCKPWITSA
-151 PGLKNRILASPLHV
+151 PGLKERILATPLHV
-165 DELVGIS
+165 DELVDIS
-172 QTHTENGV
+172 RTHTVHGE

-186 WKAAREAVSGADV
+186 WKAAREAVSDADV

-208 DEGVRT
+208 DDGVRE

-220 ELELEDIIVVVDEA
+220 DVSLEDIIIVVDEA

-250 QTMIRNTQIELEE
+250 RTMIRNTQMELEE
-263 YSGVLAQAMNRP
+263 YAGVLAEAMKAP
-275 GGEALSMTHGLAA
+275 GGDVFSFSHGLAA
-288 WAFDVMKASR
+288 WAFDVVKASR
-298 PGFVKLFEGL
+298 GGFDALFNGYMRNL
-308 RRSLG
+308 TG
-313 HNEEECEVQVE
+313 QDEEAEVAVDDV
-324 ELLNVLHRACDEVE
+324 LNVFHRACDTVD
-338 GVTGQQHLGAKTS
+338 GKAGQQQLQAS
-351 SKHPAVERA
+351 SSPHPEVDVA
-360 VRIHQLRDILSSVD
+360 VRIHQLRDVLQSVD

-387 PNAHKVSEILD
+387 PNAHKVAEILD
-398 CLLRFGSGTA
+398 CLLKFGSTPA
-408 LTMVF
+408 LTMIY

-460 GLPPERTT
+460 ALPQTRTT
-468 TVAYASPFAAMRRPV
+468 SVAYSSPFAAMRRPV
-483 LVAKDV
+483 VVAKDV
-489 TTKYTERSP
+489 TTKYTERSLA
-498 QNTEAIRAHI
+498 NTLALREHV
-508 QALIDSSPGNV
+508 QALIDASPGNV
-519 AVFAPSYAMLNDIIP
+519 AVFAPSYAMLNEVILEGHFRGARLMAESRD
-534 EYSAFKGVRR
+534 
-544 TMRED
+544 
-549 RNWTKEDLDQ
+549 WTKGDLDQ
-559 IVDMLLAEK
+559 IVDTLLEEK
-568 EAGGKILLA
+568 RNGRKILLA

-613 ALKTYAEERFG
+613 SLKKYAEERFG
-624 RNLAWKYT
+624 RNLAWRYT

-646 RPIRAVGDRA
+646 RPIRSIGDRA

-667 RTYTGCF
+667 RTYSGCF
-674 PSDLRMNEASNAQAT
+674 PSDLRMNDSSDADST
-689 GAFAR
+689 RRFAR
-694 RFFAKVHPDASL
+694 RFFAKVHPDRTVDTD
-706 NGE
+706 

>member
-1 MVNMNKG
+1 MVHMNEG
-8 GDDSLLSTM
+8 VEPSINAGF
-17 PFLAHE
+17 PFLAHAT
-23 SPRPGQLEMIQDG
+23 PRPGQLEMIQDG
-36 INALEKG
+36 IKALNEG

-68 SLHPQ
+68 SESSL

-93 VRRINQ
+93 VRQIN
-99 RRKGMIP
+99 RMRKDAAP

-126 SPLVFSLLCSQA
+126 SPLVFSLLCSQH
-138 RKTRSCKPWITAA
+138 RKTRSCKPWITPA
-151 PGLKNRILASPLHV
+151 PGLKRRILASPLHV

-172 QTHTENGV
+172 RTHTENGA

-208 DEGVRT
+208 DDGVRE

-220 ELELEDIIVVVDEA
+220 GLSLDDIIVIVDEA

-250 QTMIRNTQIELEE
+250 QTMIRNAQIELEE
-263 YSGVLAQAMNRP
+263 YGGLLAQAMKAP
-275 GGEALSMTHGLAA
+275 GGETLAVNHDLA
-288 WAFDVMKASR
+288 VWAFDVMKAAR
-298 PGFVKLFEGL
+298 AGFTRLFDDL
-308 RRSLG
+308 RRSVSG
-313 HNEEECEVQVE
+313 RDEECPVVVDDVLQ
-324 ELLNVLHRACDEVE
+324 VLHRACDEVD
-338 GVTGQQHLGAKTS
+338 GKAGQQQLAATARQPVVDAAIRMHT
-351 SKHPAVERA
+351 
-360 VRIHQLRDILSSVD
+360 LRDVLSSVD

-387 PNAHKVSEILD
+387 PNAHKVAEILD
-398 CLLRFGSGTA
+398 CVLRFGSSTA

-413 DTKGKDGRITTHLLD
+413 DTKGRDGRITTHLLD
-428 PGLVSKP
+428 PGLVSQP
-435 VFEQSA
+435 VFEKSA
-441 GALLM
+441 GAILM

-460 GLPPERTT
+460 GLPKARTT
-468 TVAYASPFAAMRRPV
+468 SVAYPSPFAAMRRPV

-489 TTKYTERSP
+489 TTKYSERSP
-498 QNTEAIRAHI
+498 DNT
-508 QALIDSSPGNV
+508 ALIRRHLQMLIDETPGHV
-519 AVFAPSYAMLNDIIP
+519 AVFAPSYAMLNDIVG
-534 EYSAFKGVRR
+534 EGRFSGVRV
-544 TMRED
+544 MIEQRE
-549 RNWTKEDLDQ
+549 WTKNDLDQ
-559 IVDMLLAEK
+559 IVDTLLSEK
-568 EAGGKILLA
+568 AAGRKILLA

-613 ALKTYAEERFG
+613 ALKTYAEDRFG

-632 VSQPAVNA
+632 VSQPAINA

-646 RPIRAVGDRA
+646 RPIRAIGDRA

-667 RTYTGCF
+667 RTYTSCF
-674 PSDLRMNEASNAQAT
+674 PADLRMNEASDPTSTAR
-689 GAFAR
+689 FAK
-694 RFFAKVHPDASL
+694 RFFGRVHRDSAAD
-706 NGE
+706 EQ

>member
-1 MVNMNKG
+1 MVHMNEG
-8 GDDSLLSTM
+8 VEPSINAGF
-17 PFLAHE
+17 PFLAHAT
-23 SPRPGQLEMIQDG
+23 PRPGQLEMIQDS
-36 INALEKG
+36 IKALNEG

-68 SLHPQ
+68 SESSL

-93 VRRINQ
+93 VRQIN
-99 RRKGMIP
+99 RMRKDAAP

-126 SPLVFSLLCSQA
+126 SPLVFSLLCSQH
-138 RKTRSCKPWITAA
+138 RKTRSCKPWITPA
-151 PGLKNRILASPLHV
+151 PGLKRRILASPLHV

-172 QTHTENGV
+172 RTHTENGA

-208 DEGVRT
+208 DDGVRE

-220 ELELEDIIVVVDEA
+220 GLSLDDIIVIVDEA

-250 QTMIRNTQIELEE
+250 QTMIRNAQIELEE
-263 YSGVLAQAMNRP
+263 YGGLLAQAMKAP
-275 GGEALSMTHGLAA
+275 GGETLAVNHDLA
-288 WAFDVMKASR
+288 VWAFDVMKAAR
-298 PGFVKLFEGL
+298 AGFTRLFDDL
-308 RRSLG
+308 RRSVSG
-313 HNEEECEVQVE
+313 RDEECPVVVDDVLQ
-324 ELLNVLHRACDEVE
+324 VLHRACDEVD
-338 GVTGQQHLGAKTS
+338 GKAGQQQLAASARQPVVDAAIRMHT
-351 SKHPAVERA
+351 
-360 VRIHQLRDILSSVD
+360 LRDVLSSVD

-387 PNAHKVSEILD
+387 PNAHKVAEILD
-398 CLLRFGSGTA
+398 CVLRFGSSTA

-413 DTKGKDGRITTHLLD
+413 DTKGRDGRITTHLLD
-428 PGLVSKP
+428 PGLVSQP
-435 VFEQSA
+435 VFEKSA
-441 GALLM
+441 GAILM

-460 GLPPERTT
+460 GLPNARTT
-468 TVAYASPFAAMRRPV
+468 SVAYPSPFAAMRRPV

-489 TTKYTERSP
+489 TTKYSERSP
-498 QNTEAIRAHI
+498 DNT
-508 QALIDSSPGNV
+508 ALIRRHLQMLIDETPGHV
-519 AVFAPSYAMLNDIIP
+519 AVFAPSYAMLNDIVG
-534 EYSAFKGVRR
+534 EGRFSGVRV
-544 TMRED
+544 MIEQRE
-549 RNWTKEDLDQ
+549 WTKNDLDQ
-559 IVDMLLAEK
+559 IVDTLLSEK
-568 EAGGKILLA
+568 AAGRKILLA

-613 ALKTYAEERFG
+613 ALKTYAEDRFG

-632 VSQPAVNA
+632 VSQPAINA

-646 RPIRAVGDRA
+646 RPIRAIGDRA

-667 RTYTGCF
+667 RTYTSCF
-674 PSDLRMNEASNAQAT
+674 PDDLRMNEASDPTSTAR
-689 GAFAR
+689 FAK
-694 RFFAKVHPDASL
+694 RFFGRVHRDSAAD
-706 NGE
+706 EQ

>member
-1 MVNMNKG
+1 MSPMNEG
-8 GDDSLLSTM
+8 VGASISTNF
-17 PFLAHE
+17 PFLAHAT
-23 SPRPGQLEMIQDG
+23 PRPGQLEMIHDG
-36 INALEKG
+36 INALQEG

-68 SLHPQ
+68 GESSL

-93 VRRINQ
+93 VRQIN
-99 RRKGMIP
+99 RLRKDTTP

-126 SPLVFSLLCSQA
+126 SPLVFSLMCSQH
-138 RKTRSCKPWITAA
+138 RKTRSCKPWITPA
-151 PGLKNRILASPLHV
+151 PGLKRRILASPLHV

-172 QTHTENGV
+172 RTHTENGA

-208 DEGVRT
+208 DDGVRE

-220 ELELEDIIVVVDEA
+220 GLSLEDIIVIVDEA

-250 QTMIRNTQIELEE
+250 QTMIRNAQIELEE
-263 YSGVLAQAMNRP
+263 YGGLLAEAMKAP
-275 GGEALSMTHGLAA
+275 GGETLAVNHDLA
-288 WAFDVMKASR
+288 VWAFEVMKAAKA
-298 PGFVKLFEGL
+298 GFTRLFDGL
-308 RRSLG
+308 RRSVTG
-313 HNEEECEVQVE
+313 RDEECPVVVDDVLQ
-324 ELLNVLHRACDEVE
+324 VLHRACDEVD
-338 GVTGQQHLGAKTS
+338 GTAGQQQLTS
-351 SKHPAVERA
+351 TTKPSVVDVA
-360 VRIHQLRDILSSVD
+360 VRMHTLRDVLASVD

-387 PNAHKVSEILD
+387 PNAHKVAEILD
-398 CLLRFGSGTA
+398 CILRFGSTTA

-413 DTKGKDGRITTHLLD
+413 DTKGRDGRITTHLLD
-428 PGLVSKP
+428 PGLVAQP
-435 VFEQSA
+435 VFEKSA
-441 GALLM
+441 GAILM

-460 GLPPERTT
+460 GLPKARTVS
-468 TVAYASPFAAMRRPV
+468 VAYSSPFAAMRRPV

-489 TTKYTERSP
+489 TTKYTERSAD
-498 QNTEAIRAHI
+498 NTALIRRHL
-508 QALIDSSPGNV
+508 QALIDESPGHV
-519 AVFAPSYAMLNDIIP
+519 AVFAPSYAMLNDIVDQGQ
-534 EYSAFKGVRR
+534 FHGVRV
-544 TMRED
+544 MVEQRE
-549 RNWTKEDLDQ
+549 WTKNDLDQ
-559 IVDMLLAEK
+559 IVDTLLSEK
-568 EAGGKILLA
+568 EAGRKILLA

-613 ALKTYAEERFG
+613 ALKTYAEDRFG

-632 VSQPAVNA
+632 VSQPAINA

-646 RPIRAVGDRA
+646 RPIRAIGDRA

-667 RTYTGCF
+667 RTYTSCF
-674 PSDLRMNEASNAQAT
+674 PDDLRMNESSDPVSTAR
-689 GAFAR
+689 FAR
-694 RFFAKVHPDASL
+694 RFFSRVHRNAELD
-706 NGE
+706 EQ

>member
-1 MVNMNKG
+1 MNEQRVEV
-8 GDDSLLSTM
+8 DSSTY
-17 PFLAHE
+17 PFLAHAK
-23 SPRPGQLEMIQDG
+23 PRPGQLEMIQDG
-36 INALEKG
+36 ILALAKG
-43 NFHLAAA
+43 GFHLAAA

-63 ALQVA
+63 ALEVA
-68 SLHPQ
+68 GRSSQ

-93 VRRINQ
+93 VRRINE
-99 RRKGMIP
+99 RRKGSMP

-138 RKTRSCKPWITAA
+138 RKTRSCKPWITSA
-151 PGLKNRILASPLHV
+151 PGLKERILATPLHV
-165 DELVGIS
+165 DELVDIS
-172 QTHTENGV
+172 RTHTVHGE

-186 WKAAREAVSGADV
+186 WKAAREAVSDADV

-208 DEGVRT
+208 DDGVRE

-220 ELELEDIIVVVDEA
+220 DLSLEDIIIVVDEA

-250 QTMIRNTQIELEE
+250 RTMIRNTQMELEE
-263 YSGVLAQAMNRP
+263 YAGVLAEAMKAP
-275 GGEALSMTHGLAA
+275 GGDVFSFSHGLAA
-288 WAFDVMKASR
+288 WAFDVVKASR
-298 PGFVKLFEGL
+298 GGFDALFNGYMRNL
-308 RRSLG
+308 SG
-313 HNEEECEVQVE
+313 QDEEAEVAVDDV
-324 ELLNVLHRACDEVE
+324 LNVFHRACDTVD
-338 GVTGQQHLGAKTS
+338 GKAGQQQLQAS
-351 SKHPAVERA
+351 SSPHPEVDVA
-360 VRIHQLRDILSSVD
+360 VRIHQLRDVLQSVD

-387 PNAHKVSEILD
+387 PNAHKVAEILD
-398 CLLRFGSGTA
+398 CLLKFGSTPA
-408 LTMVF
+408 LTMIY

-460 GLPPERTT
+460 ALPQTRTT
-468 TVAYASPFAAMRRPV
+468 SVAYASPFAAMRRPV
-483 LVAKDV
+483 VVAKNV
-489 TTKYTERSP
+489 TTKYTERSLA
-498 QNTEAIRAHI
+498 NTLALREHV
-508 QALIDSSPGNV
+508 QALIDASPGNV
-519 AVFAPSYAMLNDIIP
+519 AVFAPSYAMLNEVILEGHFRGARLMAESRD
-534 EYSAFKGVRR
+534 
-544 TMRED
+544 
-549 RNWTKEDLDQ
+549 WTKGDLDQ
-559 IVDMLLAEK
+559 IVDTLLEEK
-568 EAGGKILLA
+568 RNGRKILLA

-613 ALKTYAEERFG
+613 SLKTYAEERFG
-624 RNLAWKYT
+624 RNLAWRYT

-646 RPIRAVGDRA
+646 RPIRSIGDRA

-667 RTYTGCF
+667 RTYSSCF
-674 PSDLRMNEASNAQAT
+674 PSDLRMNDSSDADST
-689 GAFAR
+689 RRFAR
-694 RFFAKVHPDASL
+694 RFFAKVHPDRTVDTD
-706 NGE
+706 

>member
-1 MVNMNKG
+1 MCAMNEQRVEV
-8 GDDSLLSTM
+8 DSSTY
-17 PFLAHE
+17 PFLAHAK
-23 SPRPGQLEMIQDG
+23 PRPGQLEMIQDG
-36 INALEKG
+36 ILALAKG
-43 NFHLAAA
+43 GFHLAAA

-63 ALQVA
+63 ALDIA
-68 SLHPQ
+68 GRSSQ
-73 KKTVFFLTS
+73 KKTIFFLTS

-93 VRRINQ
+93 VRRINE
-99 RRKGMIP
+99 RRKGSMP

-138 RKTRSCKPWITAA
+138 RKTRSCKPWITSA
-151 PGLKNRILASPLHV
+151 PGLKERILATPLHV
-165 DELVGIS
+165 DELVDIS
-172 QTHTENGV
+172 RTHTVHGE

-186 WKAAREAVSGADV
+186 WKAAREAVSDADV

-208 DEGVRT
+208 DDGVRE

-220 ELELEDIIVVVDEA
+220 DLSLEDIIIVVDEA

-250 QTMIRNTQIELEE
+250 RTMIRNTQMELEE
-263 YSGVLAQAMNRP
+263 YAGVLAEAMKAP
-275 GGEALSMTHGLAA
+275 GGDVFSFSHGLAA
-288 WAFDVMKASR
+288 WAFDVVKASR
-298 PGFVKLFEGL
+298 GGFDALFNGYMRNL
-308 RRSLG
+308 TG
-313 HNEEECEVQVE
+313 QDEEAEVAVDDV
-324 ELLNVLHRACDEVE
+324 LNVFHRACDTVD
-338 GVTGQQHLGAKTS
+338 GKAGQQQLQAS
-351 SKHPAVERA
+351 SSPHPKVDVA
-360 VRIHQLRDILSSVD
+360 VRIHQLRDVLQSVD

-387 PNAHKVSEILD
+387 PNAHKVAEILD
-398 CLLRFGSGTA
+398 CLLKFGSTPA
-408 LTMVF
+408 LTMIY

-460 GLPPERTT
+460 ALPQTRTT
-468 TVAYASPFAAMRRPV
+468 SVAYSAPFAAMRRPV
-483 LVAKDV
+483 VVANNV
-489 TTKYTERSP
+489 TTKYTERSLA
-498 QNTEAIRAHI
+498 NTLALREHV
-508 QALIDSSPGNV
+508 QALIDASPGNV
-519 AVFAPSYAMLNDIIP
+519 AVFAPSYAMLNEVILEGHFRGARLMAESRD
-534 EYSAFKGVRR
+534 
-544 TMRED
+544 
-549 RNWTKEDLDQ
+549 WTKGDLDQ
-559 IVDMLLAEK
+559 IVDTLLEEK
-568 EAGGKILLA
+568 RNGRKILLA

-613 ALKTYAEERFG
+613 SLKKYAEERFG
-624 RNLAWKYT
+624 RNLAWRYT

-646 RPIRAVGDRA
+646 RPIRSIGDRA

-667 RTYTGCF
+667 RTYSGCF
-674 PSDLRMNEASNAQAT
+674 PSDLRMNDSSDADST
-689 GAFAR
+689 RRFAR
-694 RFFAKVHPDASL
+694 RFFAKVHPDRTVDTD
-706 NGE
+706 

>member
-1 MVNMNKG
+1 
-8 GDDSLLSTM
+8 
-17 PFLAHE
+17 
-23 SPRPGQLEMIQDG
+23 MIHDG
-36 INALEKG
+36 INALQEG

-68 SLHPQ
+68 GESSL

-93 VRRINQ
+93 VRQIN
-99 RRKGMIP
+99 RLRKDTTP

-126 SPLVFSLLCSQA
+126 SPLVFSLMCSQH
-138 RKTRSCKPWITAA
+138 RKTRSCKPWITPAA
-151 PGLKNRILASPLHV
+151 GLKRRILASPLHV

-172 QTHTENGV
+172 RTHTENGA

-208 DEGVRT
+208 DDGVRE

-220 ELELEDIIVVVDEA
+220 GLSLEDIIVIVDEA

-250 QTMIRNTQIELEE
+250 QTMIRNAQIELEE
-263 YSGVLAQAMNRP
+263 YGGLLAEGMKAP
-275 GGEALSMTHGLAA
+275 GGEALAVNHDLAV
-288 WAFDVMKASR
+288 WAFEVMKAAKA
-298 PGFVKLFEGL
+298 GFTRLFDGL
-308 RRSLG
+308 RRSVTG
-313 HNEEECEVQVE
+313 RDEECPVVVDDVLQ
-324 ELLNVLHRACDEVE
+324 VLHRACDEVD
-338 GVTGQQHLGAKTS
+338 GTAGQQQLTNTGKA
-351 SKHPAVERA
+351 PVVNVA
-360 VRIHQLRDILSSVD
+360 VRMHTLRDVLASVD

-387 PNAHKVSEILD
+387 PNAHKVAEILD
-398 CLLRFGSGTA
+398 CILRFGSTTA

-413 DTKGKDGRITTHLLD
+413 DTKGRDGRITTHLLD
-428 PGLVSKP
+428 PGLVAQP
-435 VFEQSA
+435 VFEKSA
-441 GALLM
+441 GAILM

-460 GLPPERTT
+460 GLPKPRTVS
-468 TVAYASPFAAMRRPV
+468 VAYSSPFAAMRRPV

-489 TTKYTERSP
+489 TTKYTERSAD
-498 QNTEAIRAHI
+498 NTALIRRHL
-508 QALIDSSPGNV
+508 QALIDESPGHV
-519 AVFAPSYAMLNDIIP
+519 AVFAPSYAMLNDIVDQGRF
-534 EYSAFKGVRR
+534 YGVRV
-544 TMRED
+544 MVEQRE
-549 RNWTKEDLDQ
+549 WTKNDLDQ
-559 IVDMLLAEK
+559 IVDTLLSEK
-568 EAGGKILLA
+568 EAGKKILLA

-613 ALKTYAEERFG
+613 ALKTYAEDRFG

-632 VSQPAVNA
+632 VSQPAINA

-646 RPIRAVGDRA
+646 RPIRAIGDRA

-667 RTYTGCF
+667 RTYTSCF
-674 PSDLRMNEASNAQAT
+674 PDDLRMNESSDPVSTAR
-689 GAFAR
+689 FAR
-694 RFFAKVHPDASL
+694 RFFSRVHRNAELD
-706 NGE
+706 EQ

>member
-1 MVNMNKG
+1 MNEQEANE
-8 GDDSLLSTM
+8 DSSTY
-17 PFLAHE
+17 PFLAHAH
-23 SPRPGQLEMIQDG
+23 PRPGQLEMIQDG
-36 INALEKG
+36 IKALG
-43 NFHLAAA
+43 QGGFHLAAA

-63 ALQVA
+63 ALEVA
-68 SLHPQ
+68 GQSSQ

-93 VRRINQ
+93 VRRINE
-99 RRKGMIP
+99 RRKGMMP

-151 PGLKNRILASPLHV
+151 PGLKERILASPLHV
-165 DELVGIS
+165 DELVDIS
-172 QTHTENGV
+172 RTHTVHGE

-208 DEGVRT
+208 DDGVRD

-220 ELELEDIIVVVDEA
+220 DLSLEDIIIVVDEA

-250 QTMIRNTQIELEE
+250 RTMIRNTQIELEE
-263 YSGVLAQAMNRP
+263 YAGVLAQAMKTP
-275 GGEALSMTHGLAA
+275 GGEALSITHGLAA
-288 WAFDVMKASR
+288 WAFDVLKASR
-298 PGFVKLFEGL
+298 AGFDALFGSYM
-308 RRSLG
+308 RSLAG
-313 HNEEECEVQVE
+313 SDEEAEVKTDDV
-324 ELLNVLHRACDEVE
+324 LNVFHRACDVVE
-338 GVTGQQHLGAKTS
+338 GKAGQQQLDAPS
-351 SKHPAVERA
+351 SNHPAVDVA
-360 VRIHQLRDILSSVD
+360 VRIHQLRDVLSSVD

-387 PNAHKVSEILD
+387 PNAHKVAEILD
-398 CLLRFGSGTA
+398 CLLKFGSTPA
-408 LTMVF
+408 LTMVY

-460 GLPPERTT
+460 ALPASRTSS
-468 TVAYASPFAAMRRPV
+468 VAYPSPFAAMRRPV
-483 LVAKDV
+483 LVANNV

-498 QNTEAIRAHI
+498 QNTEAIRSHI
-508 QALIDSSPGNV
+508 QALINASPGNV
-519 AVFAPSYAMLNDIIP
+519 AVFAPSYAMLN
-534 EYSAFKGVRR
+534 EVVLEGHFTGARVMAES
-544 TMRED
+544 RE
-549 RNWTKEDLDQ
+549 WTKQDLDQ
-559 IVDMLLAEK
+559 VVDTLLEEK
-568 EAGGKILLA
+568 RNGRKILLA

-600 IGIPNSPPSVLSK
+600 IGIPNPPPSVLSK
-613 ALKTYAEERFG
+613 SLKAYAEERFG
-624 RNLAWKYT
+624 RNLAWRYT

-646 RPIRAVGDRA
+646 RPIRSIGDRA
-656 LIVLLDRRVTD
+656 LILLLDRRVTD

-674 PSDLRMNEASNAQAT
+674 PQDLRMNDSSDHDST
-689 GAFAR
+689 HRFAR
-694 RFFAKVHPDASL
+694 RFFAKIHRDASV
-706 NGE
+706 ESQ

>member
-1 MVNMNKG
+1 MSPMNEG
-8 GDDSLLSTM
+8 VGASISTKF
-17 PFLAHE
+17 PFLAHAT
-23 SPRPGQLEMIQDG
+23 PRPGQLEMIHDG
-36 INALEKG
+36 INALQEG

-68 SLHPQ
+68 GESSL

-93 VRRINQ
+93 VRQIN
-99 RRKGMIP
+99 RLRKDTTP

-126 SPLVFSLLCSQA
+126 SPLVFSLMCSQH
-138 RKTRSCKPWITAA
+138 RKTRSCKPWITPA
-151 PGLKNRILASPLHV
+151 PGLKRRILASPLHV

-172 QTHTENGV
+172 RTHTENGA

-208 DEGVRT
+208 DDGVRE

-220 ELELEDIIVVVDEA
+220 GLSLEDIIVIVDEA

-250 QTMIRNTQIELEE
+250 QTMIRNAQIELEE
-263 YSGVLAQAMNRP
+263 YGGLLAEAMKAP
-275 GGEALSMTHGLAA
+275 GGETLAVNHDLA
-288 WAFDVMKASR
+288 VWAFEVMKAAKA
-298 PGFVKLFEGL
+298 GFTRLFDGL
-308 RRSLG
+308 RRSVTG
-313 HNEEECEVQVE
+313 RDEECPVVVDDVLQ
-324 ELLNVLHRACDEVE
+324 VLHRACDEVD
-338 GVTGQQHLGAKTS
+338 GTAGQQQLTNTGKA
-351 SKHPAVERA
+351 PVVDVA
-360 VRIHQLRDILSSVD
+360 VRMHTLRDVLASVD

-387 PNAHKVSEILD
+387 PNAHKVAEILD
-398 CLLRFGSGTA
+398 CILRFGSTTA

-413 DTKGKDGRITTHLLD
+413 DTKGRDGRITTHLLD
-428 PGLVSKP
+428 PGLVAQP
-435 VFEQSA
+435 VFEKSA
-441 GALLM
+441 GAILM

-460 GLPPERTT
+460 GLPKARTVS
-468 TVAYASPFAAMRRPV
+468 VAYSSPFAAMRRPV

-489 TTKYTERSP
+489 TTKYTERSAD
-498 QNTEAIRAHI
+498 NTALIRRHL
-508 QALIDSSPGNV
+508 QALIDESPGHV
-519 AVFAPSYAMLNDIIP
+519 AVFAPSYAMLNDIVDP
-534 EYSAFKGVRR
+534 DRFPGVRVM
-544 TMRED
+544 TEQREWSK
-549 RNWTKEDLDQ
+549 NDLDQ
-559 IVDMLLAEK
+559 IVDTLLSEK
-568 EAGGKILLA
+568 EAGRKILLA

-613 ALKTYAEERFG
+613 ALKTYAEDRFG

-632 VSQPAVNA
+632 VSQPAINA

-646 RPIRAVGDRA
+646 RPIRAIGDRA

-667 RTYTGCF
+667 RTYTSCF
-674 PSDLRMNEASNAQAT
+674 PDDLRMNESSDPVSTAR
-689 GAFAR
+689 FAR
-694 RFFAKVHPDASL
+694 RFFSRVHRNAELD
-706 NGE
+706 EQ

>member
-1 MVNMNKG
+1 MVHMNEG
-8 GDDSLLSTM
+8 VEPSINAGF
-17 PFLAHE
+17 PFLAHAT
-23 SPRPGQLEMIQDG
+23 PRPGQLEMIQDG
-36 INALEKG
+36 IKALNEG

-68 SLHPQ
+68 SESSL

-93 VRRINQ
+93 VRQIN
-99 RRKGMIP
+99 RMRKDVAP

-126 SPLVFSLLCSQA
+126 SPLVFSLLCSQH
-138 RKTRSCKPWITAA
+138 RKTRSCKPWITPA
-151 PGLKNRILASPLHV
+151 PGLKRRILASPLHV

-172 QTHTENGV
+172 RTHTENGA

-208 DEGVRT
+208 DDGVRE

-220 ELELEDIIVVVDEA
+220 GLSLDDIIVIVDEA

-250 QTMIRNTQIELEE
+250 QTMIRNAQIELEE
-263 YSGVLAQAMNRP
+263 YGGLLAQAMKAP
-275 GGEALSMTHGLAA
+275 GGETLAVNHDLA
-288 WAFDVMKASR
+288 VWAFDVMKAAR
-298 PGFVKLFEGL
+298 AGFTRLFDDL
-308 RRSLG
+308 RRSVSG
-313 HNEEECEVQVE
+313 RDEECPVVVDDVLQ
-324 ELLNVLHRACDEVE
+324 VLHRACDEVD
-338 GVTGQQHLGAKTS
+338 GKAGQQQLAASARQPVVDAAIRMHT
-351 SKHPAVERA
+351 
-360 VRIHQLRDILSSVD
+360 LRDVLSSVD

-387 PNAHKVSEILD
+387 PNAHKVAEILD
-398 CLLRFGSGTA
+398 CVLRFGSSTA

-413 DTKGKDGRITTHLLD
+413 DTKGRDGRITTHLLD
-428 PGLVSKP
+428 PGLVSQP
-435 VFEQSA
+435 VFEKSA
-441 GALLM
+441 GAILM
-446 SGTLYPPSMYANIL
+446 SGTLYPPRMYANIL
-460 GLPPERTT
+460 GLPNARTT
-468 TVAYASPFAAMRRPV
+468 SVAYPSPFAAMRRPV

-489 TTKYTERSP
+489 TTKYSERSP
-498 QNTEAIRAHI
+498 DNT
-508 QALIDSSPGNV
+508 ALIRRHLQMLIDETPGHV
-519 AVFAPSYAMLNDIIP
+519 AVFAPSYAMLNDIVG
-534 EYSAFKGVRR
+534 EGRFSGVRV
-544 TMRED
+544 MIEQRE
-549 RNWTKEDLDQ
+549 WTKNDLDQ
-559 IVDMLLAEK
+559 IVDTLLSEK
-568 EAGGKILLA
+568 AAGRKILLA

-613 ALKTYAEERFG
+613 ALKTYAEDRFG

-632 VSQPAVNA
+632 VSQPAINA

-646 RPIRAVGDRA
+646 RPIRAIGDRA

-667 RTYTGCF
+667 RTYTSCF
-674 PSDLRMNEASNAQAT
+674 PDDLRMNEASDPTSTAR
-689 GAFAR
+689 FAK
-694 RFFAKVHPDASL
+694 RFFGRVHRDSAAD
-706 NGE
+706 EQ

>member
-1 MVNMNKG
+1 MCAMNEQRVEV
-8 GDDSLLSTM
+8 DSSTY
-17 PFLAHE
+17 PFLAHAK
-23 SPRPGQLEMIQDG
+23 PRPGQLEMIQDG
-36 INALEKG
+36 ILALAKG
-43 NFHLAAA
+43 GFHLAAA

-63 ALQVA
+63 ALDIA
-68 SLHPQ
+68 GRSSQ
-73 KKTVFFLTS
+73 KKTIFFLTS

-93 VRRINQ
+93 VRRINE
-99 RRKGMIP
+99 RRKGSMP

-138 RKTRSCKPWITAA
+138 RKTRSCKPWITSA
-151 PGLKNRILASPLHV
+151 PGLKERILATPLHV
-165 DELVGIS
+165 DELVDIS
-172 QTHTENGV
+172 RTHTVHGE

-186 WKAAREAVSGADV
+186 WKAAREAVSDADV

-208 DEGVRT
+208 DDGVRE

-220 ELELEDIIVVVDEA
+220 DLSLEDIIIVVDEA

-250 QTMIRNTQIELEE
+250 RTMIRNTQMELEE
-263 YSGVLAQAMNRP
+263 YAGVLAEAMKAP
-275 GGEALSMTHGLAA
+275 GGDVFSFSHGLAA
-288 WAFDVMKASR
+288 WAFDVVKASR
-298 PGFVKLFEGL
+298 GGFDALFNGYMRNL
-308 RRSLG
+308 SG
-313 HNEEECEVQVE
+313 QDEEAEVAVDDV
-324 ELLNVLHRACDEVE
+324 LNVFHRACDTVD
-338 GVTGQQHLGAKTS
+338 GKAGQQQLQAS
-351 SKHPAVERA
+351 SSPHPEVDVA
-360 VRIHQLRDILSSVD
+360 VRIHQLRDVLQSVD

-387 PNAHKVSEILD
+387 PNAHKVAEILD
-398 CLLRFGSGTA
+398 CLLKFGSTPA
-408 LTMVF
+408 LTMIY

-460 GLPPERTT
+460 ALPQTRTT
-468 TVAYASPFAAMRRPV
+468 SVAYSSPFAAMRRPV
-483 LVAKDV
+483 VVAKDV
-489 TTKYTERSP
+489 TTKYTERSLA
-498 QNTEAIRAHI
+498 NTLALREHV
-508 QALIDSSPGNV
+508 QALIDASPGNV
-519 AVFAPSYAMLNDIIP
+519 AVFAPSYAMLNEVILEGHFRGARLMAESRD
-534 EYSAFKGVRR
+534 
-544 TMRED
+544 
-549 RNWTKEDLDQ
+549 WTKGDLDQ
-559 IVDMLLAEK
+559 IVDTLLEEK
-568 EAGGKILLA
+568 RNGRKILLA

-613 ALKTYAEERFG
+613 SLKKYAEERFG
-624 RNLAWKYT
+624 RNLAWRYT

-646 RPIRAVGDRA
+646 RPIRSIGDRA

-667 RTYTGCF
+667 RTYSGCF
-674 PSDLRMNEASNAQAT
+674 PSDLRMNDSSDADST
-689 GAFAR
+689 RRFAR
-694 RFFAKVHPDASL
+694 RFFAKVHPDRTVDTD
-706 NGE
+706 

>member
-1 MVNMNKG
+1 MNEQRVEV
-8 GDDSLLSTM
+8 DSSTY
-17 PFLAHE
+17 PFLAHAK
-23 SPRPGQLEMIQDG
+23 PRPGQLEMIQDG
-36 INALEKG
+36 ILALAKG
-43 NFHLAAA
+43 GFHLAAA

-63 ALQVA
+63 ALEVA
-68 SLHPQ
+68 GRSSQ

-93 VRRINQ
+93 VRRINE
-99 RRKGMIP
+99 RRKGSMP

-138 RKTRSCKPWITAA
+138 RKTRSCKPWITSA
-151 PGLKNRILASPLHV
+151 PGLKERILATPLHV
-165 DELVGIS
+165 DELVDIS
-172 QTHTENGV
+172 RTHTVHGE

-186 WKAAREAVSGADV
+186 WKAAREAVSDADV

-208 DEGVRT
+208 DDGVRE

-220 ELELEDIIVVVDEA
+220 DLSLEDIIIVVDEA

-250 QTMIRNTQIELEE
+250 RTMIRNTQMELEE
-263 YSGVLAQAMNRP
+263 YAGVLAEAMKAP
-275 GGEALSMTHGLAA
+275 GGDVFSFSHGLAA
-288 WAFDVMKASR
+288 WAFDVVKASR
-298 PGFVKLFEGL
+298 GGFDALFNGYMRNL
-308 RRSLG
+308 SG
-313 HNEEECEVQVE
+313 QDEEAEVAVDDV
-324 ELLNVLHRACDEVE
+324 LNVFHRACDTVD
-338 GVTGQQHLGAKTS
+338 GKAGQQQLQAS
-351 SKHPAVERA
+351 SSPHPEVDVA
-360 VRIHQLRDILSSVD
+360 VRIHQLRDVFQSVD

-387 PNAHKVSEILD
+387 PNAHKVAEILD
-398 CLLRFGSGTA
+398 CLLKFGSTPA
-408 LTMVF
+408 LTMIY

-460 GLPPERTT
+460 ALPQTRTT
-468 TVAYASPFAAMRRPV
+468 SVAYASPFAAMRRPV
-483 LVAKDV
+483 VVAKNV
-489 TTKYTERSP
+489 TTKYTERSLA
-498 QNTEAIRAHI
+498 NTLALREHV
-508 QALIDSSPGNV
+508 QALIDASPGNV
-519 AVFAPSYAMLNDIIP
+519 AVFAPSYAMLNEVILEGHFRGARLMAESRD
-534 EYSAFKGVRR
+534 
-544 TMRED
+544 
-549 RNWTKEDLDQ
+549 WTKGDLDQ
-559 IVDMLLAEK
+559 IVDTLLEEK
-568 EAGGKILLA
+568 RNGRKILLA

-600 IGIPNSPPSVLSK
+600 IGIPNPPPSVLSK
-613 ALKTYAEERFG
+613 SLKTYAEERFG
-624 RNLAWKYT
+624 RNLAWRYT

-646 RPIRAVGDRA
+646 RPIRSIGDRA

-667 RTYTGCF
+667 RTYSSCF
-674 PSDLRMNEASNAQAT
+674 PSDLRMNDSSDADST
-689 GAFAR
+689 RRFAR
-694 RFFAKVHPDASL
+694 RFFAKVHPDRTVDTD
-706 NGE
+706 

>member
-1 MVNMNKG
+1 MNEQRVEV
-8 GDDSLLSTM
+8 DSSTY
-17 PFLAHE
+17 PFLAHAK
-23 SPRPGQLEMIQDG
+23 PRPGQLEMIQDG
-36 INALEKG
+36 ILALAKG
-43 NFHLAAA
+43 GFHLAAA

-63 ALQVA
+63 ALEVA
-68 SLHPQ
+68 GRSSQ

-93 VRRINQ
+93 VRRINE
-99 RRKGMIP
+99 RRKGSMP

-138 RKTRSCKPWITAA
+138 RKTRSCKPWITSA
-151 PGLKNRILASPLHV
+151 PGLKERILATPLHV
-165 DELVGIS
+165 DELVDIS
-172 QTHTENGV
+172 RTHTVHGE

-186 WKAAREAVSGADV
+186 WKAAREAVSDADV

-208 DEGVRT
+208 DDGVRE

-220 ELELEDIIVVVDEA
+220 DLSLEDIIIVVDEA

-250 QTMIRNTQIELEE
+250 RTMIRNTQMELEE
-263 YSGVLAQAMNRP
+263 YAGVLAEAMKAP
-275 GGEALSMTHGLAA
+275 GGDVFSFSHGLAA
-288 WAFDVMKASR
+288 WAFDVVKASR
-298 PGFVKLFEGL
+298 GGFDALFNGYMRNL
-308 RRSLG
+308 SG
-313 HNEEECEVQVE
+313 QDEEAEVAVDDV
-324 ELLNVLHRACDEVE
+324 LNVFHRACDTVD
-338 GVTGQQHLGAKTS
+338 GKAGQQQLQAS
-351 SKHPAVERA
+351 SSPHPEVDVA
-360 VRIHQLRDILSSVD
+360 VRIHQLRDVLQSVD

-387 PNAHKVSEILD
+387 PNAHKVAEILD
-398 CLLRFGSGTA
+398 CLLKFGSTPA
-408 LTMVF
+408 LTMIY

-460 GLPPERTT
+460 ALPQTRTT
-468 TVAYASPFAAMRRPV
+468 SVAYASPFAAMRRPV
-483 LVAKDV
+483 VVAKNV
-489 TTKYTERSP
+489 TTKYTERSLA
-498 QNTEAIRAHI
+498 NTLALREHV
-508 QALIDSSPGNV
+508 QALIDASPGNV
-519 AVFAPSYAMLNDIIP
+519 AVFAPSYAMLNEVILEGHFRGARLMAESRD
-534 EYSAFKGVRR
+534 
-544 TMRED
+544 
-549 RNWTKEDLDQ
+549 WTKGDLDQ
-559 IVDMLLAEK
+559 IVDTLLEEK
-568 EAGGKILLA
+568 RNGRKILLA

-613 ALKTYAEERFG
+613 SLKTYAEERFG
-624 RNLAWKYT
+624 RNLAWRYT

-646 RPIRAVGDRA
+646 RPIRSIGDRA

-667 RTYTGCF
+667 RTYSGCF
-674 PSDLRMNEASNAQAT
+674 PSDLRMNDSSDADST
-689 GAFAR
+689 RRFAR
-694 RFFAKVHPDASL
+694 RFFAKVHPDRTVDAD
-706 NGE
+706 